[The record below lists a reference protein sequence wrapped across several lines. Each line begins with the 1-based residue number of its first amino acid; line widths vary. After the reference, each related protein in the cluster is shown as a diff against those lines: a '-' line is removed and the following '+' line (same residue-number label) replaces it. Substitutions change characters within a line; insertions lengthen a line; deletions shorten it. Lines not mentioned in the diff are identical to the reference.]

1 MACKPD
7 ERGFGHTWLG
17 NDSGIAGYHAPD
29 ERCECGA
36 MTWGKPGKPAQLTFD
51 YLKDSFVVPKP
62 GKTLK
67 LKVKD
72 VTPAVDAF
80 LQACEYL
87 RRNSDGYTRVE
98 FKLGRQYVVIA
109 NLG

>member
-1 MACKPD
+1 
-7 ERGFGHTWLG
+7 
-17 NDSGIAGYHAPD
+17 
-29 ERCECGA
+29 
-36 MTWGKPGKPAQLTFD
+36 MTWGRRNQPEQLTLD
-51 YLKDSFVVPKP
+51 YLKGSFVVPRP

-67 LKVKD
+67 LKIKD

-87 RRNSDGYTRVE
+87 RHNSDGYTRVE